1 MTGRH
6 LGLHGPPP
14 GRQYDLVDRRGAAG
28 SCQLGGPQVSA
39 AHFLPRFRSR
49 ACNDKAALSAQS
61 HHGSCRGGTVKIH
74 TATYEANA
82 PSEVGSVTGR
92 LAPNAICWPLPALAQ
107 QLTSKT
113 AGRCT
118 VRGFRTGA
126 RWSSG
131 TTSYSA
137 GSGTGT
143 ASPLWLLLPLRASC
157 EPIARH
163 CAGSP
168 CLQAP
173 CHVVFVR
180 RPTAANMSLYAHC
193 VSTTVVGTAGLHVR
207 STSSRKRLG
216 CSPKRGPRA
225 RCTAARGP
233 PHIAVSPSFHDRD
246 PPGCKQ

>member
-1 MTGRH
+1 MQGRDGQDPHGDLRGQRSVRGWICDGPACPECNMLAASCIGPATH
-6 LGLHGPPP
+6 L
-14 GRQYDLVDRRGAAG
+14 
-28 SCQLGGPQVSA
+28 
-39 AHFLPRFRSR
+39 
-49 ACNDKAALSAQS
+49 
-61 HHGSCRGGTVKIH
+61 
-74 TATYEANA
+74 E
-82 PSEVGSVTGR
+82 
-92 LAPNAICWPLPALAQ
+92 
-107 QLTSKT
+107 T

-193 VSTTVVGTAGLHVR
+193 VSTAVVGTAGLHVR